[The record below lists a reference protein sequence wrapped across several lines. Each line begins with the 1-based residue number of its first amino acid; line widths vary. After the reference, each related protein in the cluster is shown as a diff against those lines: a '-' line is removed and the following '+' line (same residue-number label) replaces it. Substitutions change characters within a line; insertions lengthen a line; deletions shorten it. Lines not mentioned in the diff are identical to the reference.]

1 MQPAVAVSMLLWLW
15 RLLDHR
21 SPEERCRFTLRGVP
35 VALRE
40 AEPCDAGLL
49 RLLDAAAE
57 LADFGGASGIALG
70 PLGVPGAPALEV
82 VP

>member
-1 MQPAVAVSMLLWLW
+1 MQPAVAVPVPQW
-15 RLLDHR
+15 RYGMLDHR
-21 SPEERCRFTLRGVP
+21 SSLERCRFAWRGVP